1 MSTSAPLGRGRRIT
15 VWVLLVVAT
24 IISVV
29 TILTVYVNRQLL
41 DNGSWTNASAK
52 VIADPEVQDAL
63 SIYLTNQLYQ
73 NVDVTT
79 AIEQRLPTNLK
90 PLASP
95 LAGLI
100 KERTPQI
107 VSEVLARPRVQS
119 LFVNVS
125 QVAHE
130 KLVNVLENKTG
141 FGIST
146 GNGTVT
152 LDLSQLLTEVGT
164 EVGVPQAALSKLPP
178 DAGQITLLKSDQL
191 NAAQTG
197 VRVIHV
203 LSVWLLVLVF
213 VLYAVAIALAPGS
226 RRVVLRR
233 VGWALVLTG
242 VLVLIARKYTGNYV
256 IDALSSPQTEKP
268 VRHIWL
274 IETVILGQIGWAAV
288 LYGVLVLIGVL
299 LAGTTRLARGFR
311 AGLTPAF
318 QRRPEMVWGG
328 AGLLFLLLV
337 LWAPTHALETW
348 WGILLIGALI
358 AWGLFTLQRQTL
370 AEAAAGATAP
380 ITFRQPRE
388 AAPAT
393 AAPAAAASPSEE
405 IARLQSLLEQGS
417 ITSEEYERGKA
428 LALS

>member
-1 MSTSAPLGRGRRIT
+1 MSTTAPLSRGRRIT

-24 IISVV
+24 IIAVV
-29 TILTVYVNRQLL
+29 SLLTVYVNRQLL
-41 DNGSWTNASAK
+41 DNGSWTSASAK
-52 VIADPEVQDAL
+52 VIADPEVQNAL

-73 NVDVTT
+73 NVDVST
-79 AIEQRLPTNLK
+79 AIEDRLPKNLK

-125 QVAHE
+125 SIAHQ

-141 FGIST
+141 YGITT
-146 GNGTVT
+146 GNGVVT
-152 LDLSQLLTEVGT
+152 LDLSQLLTQIGQ

-178 DAGQITLLKSDQL
+178 NAGQITLLKSDQL
-191 NAAQTG
+191 KAAQTG
-197 VRVIHV
+197 VRVIKV

-213 VLYAVAIALAPGS
+213 ALYAVAIAISPGT

-242 VLVLIARKYTGNYV
+242 ILVLIAQKLVGNYV
-256 IDALSSPQTEKP
+256 IGALSNPQTERP

-274 IETVILGQIGWAAV
+274 IETVVMRDVGWATV
-288 LYGVLVLIGVL
+288 LYGILILIGCL

-318 QRRPEMVWGG
+318 QNRPEMVWGG

-337 LWAPTHALETW
+337 LWAPTHALSRW

-358 AWGLFTLQRQTL
+358 AWGVYALQRQTL
-370 AEAAAGATAP
+370 AEAAAGETKP
-380 ITFRQPRE
+380 IKLRQPRE
-388 AAPAT
+388 AAPA
-393 AAPAAAASPSEE
+393 AQPASSPAEE
-405 IARLQSLLEQGS
+405 IARLQGLLDKGA

>member
-1 MSTSAPLGRGRRIT
+1 MSTTAPLSRGRRIT

-24 IISVV
+24 IVSVV
-29 TILTVYVNRQLL
+29 TILTLYVNRQLL

-52 VIADPEVQDAL
+52 VIADPEVQNAL

-73 NVDVTT
+73 NVDVST
-79 AIEQRLPTNLK
+79 AIEDRLPTNLK

-95 LAGLI
+95 LGGLI

-125 QVAHE
+125 QVAHQ

-141 FGIST
+141 YGITT
-146 GNGTVT
+146 GKGTVT
-152 LDLSQLLTEVGT
+152 MDLGELLTQVGT
-164 EVGVPQAALSKLPP
+164 EVGIPQAALNRLPP
-178 DAGQITLLKSDQL
+178 DAGQITILRSDQL
-191 NAAQTG
+191 SAAQQG
-197 VRVIHV
+197 VRLIRV

-213 VLYAVAIALAPGS
+213 VLYAVAIAISPGS

-233 VGWALVLTG
+233 VGWALIITG
-242 VLVLIARKYTGNYV
+242 LLVLIARKYVGNYV
-256 IDALSSPQTEKP
+256 IDALSSPQTERP

-274 IETVILGQIGWAAV
+274 IETVIMGQIGWAV
-288 LYGVLVLIGVL
+288 ILYGVLVLIGCL
-299 LAGTTRLARGFR
+299 LAGPTRLAHGFR
-311 AGLTPAF
+311 AGLTPTF
-318 QRRPEMVWGG
+318 QRRPELAWGG

-337 LWAPTHALETW
+337 LWAPTHALGTW

-358 AWGLFTLQRQTL
+358 AWGVYVLQRQTL
-370 AEAAAGATAP
+370 AEAAAGATVQ
-380 ITFRQPRE
+380 ITWRQPRE
-388 AAPAT
+388 APSPAPVQ
-393 AAPAAAASPSEE
+393 PAGSPSEE
-405 IARLQSLLEQGS
+405 IVRLKSLLDQGS
-417 ITSEEYERGKA
+417 ITSEEFERGKA